1 MGVDVVEIGLR
12 HRLSVDNRKKL
23 AQELATILNM
33 NVKIV
38 ARKEFVYDKS
48 VHMIADYDDYDV
60 IPLEEY
66 IIKESNNY
74 LEVFCSNY
82 QKNFIKES
90 LGKDKVRTLKF
101 DSPDTRRSFFE
112 LDDTTMYEAETRN
125 REDDYIY
132 FDIYKENI
140 VLPYYVC
147 SRWFNFIREFKDPQS
162 LCYLKET
169 RKDVYEQAK
178 MFGCDSVIYCSD
190 GTPSSRIWDSAD
202 IPSSELLTYAS
213 TGEFL
218 KPGKG
223 VNFEKKYHKARVIYF
238 SDFFAGKVKLDED
251 EFVEA
256 IIDDFKDMQ

>member
-23 AQELATILNM
+23 AQELATILDM

-48 VHMIADYDDYDV
+48 IHMIADYNYYDV

-125 REDDYIY
+125 REDNYIY

-178 MFGCDSVIYCSD
+178 MFGCDCVIYCSD
-190 GTPSSRIWDSAD
+190 GTPSSRIWDSAELT
-202 IPSSELLTYAS
+202 SSELLTYAS
-213 TGEFL
+213 TGDFL
-218 KPGKG
+218 KPGNG
-223 VNFEKKYHKARVIYF
+223 VEWGKKYSNARIINF
-238 SDFFAGKVKLDED
+238 ADFIAGKVKFEEG

-256 IIDDFKDMQ
+256 VIDDFKDIS